1 MKTARQET
9 VALDTKESHKRSTK
23 KKKQSLKV
31 TEGTE
36 ALRTG
41 YSISQKNTESHP
53 RGGAMEDRT
62 TTGKKVRGGKPKK
75 KKPKRQLSA
84 ETGTLQLKSH
94 YHRLWV
100 RCPPCKAGGFSYGES
115 PRTLPLR
122 ELHSTDGTIVWR
134 DPGGS

>member
-1 MKTARQET
+1 M
-9 VALDTKESHKRSTK
+9 VALVTRESHKRSTK

-62 TTGKKVRGGKPKK
+62 TTKKSCVEESLKTKTK
-75 KKPKRQLSA
+75 HQLS
-84 ETGTLQLKSH
+84 EEKGTLQIKSH
-94 YHRLWV
+94 YHRL
-100 RCPPCKAGGFSYGES
+100 
-115 PRTLPLR
+115 
-122 ELHSTDGTIVWR
+122 
-134 DPGGS
+134 